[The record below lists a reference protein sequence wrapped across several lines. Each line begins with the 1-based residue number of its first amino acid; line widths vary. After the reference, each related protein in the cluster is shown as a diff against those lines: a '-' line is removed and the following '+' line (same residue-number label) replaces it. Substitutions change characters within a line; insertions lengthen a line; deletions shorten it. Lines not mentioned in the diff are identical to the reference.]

1 MNVIFTVDDD
11 WVNQSERINRG
22 AKFEDVYIV
31 VSDELYT
38 ENENIFDTND
48 MCSRDEEITTAA
60 EEITNVAGIV
70 LSAEIR

>member
-1 MNVIFTVDDD
+1 MNVIFTVDDN

>member
-11 WVNQSERINRG
+11 WVNQSERISRG

-60 EEITNVAGIV
+60 EEITNAAGIV

>member
-1 MNVIFTVDDD
+1 M
-11 WVNQSERINRG
+11 
-22 AKFEDVYIV
+22 YIV

>member
-1 MNVIFTVDDD
+1 MNVIFTVDDN

-38 ENENIFDTND
+38 ENENIFDTNV

>member
-22 AKFEDVYIV
+22 AKFEDVYII